1 MKIIKRPNIFFDLIF
16 KCIYSFVTFETEV
29 SNTPMAGGNNE
40 QFMLKGDASR
50 VCLGCINN
58 VHAVCLLF

>member
-29 SNTPMAGGNNE
+29 SNTPMAGGNNK
-40 QFMLKGDASR
+40 QFMFKGDASR
-50 VCLGCINN
+50 VCLSCINN
-58 VHAVCLLF
+58 INVVCLLF